1 VTDGFAVSIHSFN
14 KLAQLGAQSVDA
26 KTRVIQTS
34 AGGDFQANLQKCAGD
49 KPDLTIA
56 ISAATGNAVWHVA
69 QQHRDL
75 RFAIVDGQPLDDT
88 GQVSE
93 LANVADIL
101 FKEEEPAYLAGYLA
115 GLLEKEKVGAA
126 SHNIIGILG
135 GNHSPRVDAY
145 VGGYVAGAKAA
156 NATVGIKLSYTDS
169 EDPAFCKQVGID
181 QVRSGAD
188 ILFEVVG
195 RCDTGYIDA
204 AYDAS
209 SYAIGSET
217 DKSDLSPAVITSAV
231 NKVDRVVATV
241 LRRMKAGQFKSG
253 QNIFT
258 LADDATGFTT
268 PASVVP
274 QDVIN
279 QVLDQKVKIQTGR
292 VTPPSTAP

>member
-1 VTDGFAVSIHSFN
+1 V
-14 KLAQLGAQSVDA
+14 
-26 KTRVIQTS
+26 
-34 AGGDFQANLQKCAGD
+34 
-49 KPDLTIA
+49 
-56 ISAATGNAVWHVA
+56 SAATGNAVWHVA

-75 RFAIVDGQPLDDT
+75 RFAVIDGRPLDDT

-115 GLLEKEKVGAA
+115 GLMEKEKVGAA
-126 SHNIIGILG
+126 DHNVIGILG
-135 GNHSPRVDAY
+135 GNHSPEVDAY

-156 NATVGIKLSYTDS
+156 DPGVNIQLSYTDS
-169 EDPAFCKQVGID
+169 QDPAFCKQVGIN

-195 RCDTGYIDA
+195 HCDTGYIDA

-209 SYAIGSET
+209 SYAIGSDT
-217 DKSDLSPAVITSAV
+217 DKSDLSPAVITSAIK
-231 NKVDRVVATV
+231 KVDRAVETV
-241 LRRMKAGQFKSG
+241 LRRMKGGQFKSG
-253 QNIFT
+253 ENLFT

-292 VTPPSTAP
+292 VTPPSAAP